1 MFGLVV
7 PGSPVMTQ
15 FVASDATGN
24 RFTLQLPPITV
35 ATATASIPDVV
46 FFFLPDA
53 PIPPS
58 HGAMLYWQATTSC
71 TTNHN
76 NTISTGFELLGSI
89 SPSSPSAVLRT
100 GWGMNESFLQFG
112 STGGESVTIT
122 FGVSVEPL
130 DHIDNI
136 SSTKTQSNR
145 IDDRLFVATSVAKD
159 LFQYM
164 QSFDDGQRSSK
175 DYMTVPVTIFT
186 QWMERFERRF
196 RLDPN
201 FFLKKKD

>member
-15 FVASDATGN
+15 FVASDTTGN
-24 RFTLQLPPITV
+24 RFTMQLPPITV

-58 HGAMLYWQATTSC
+58 HGAMLYWQATT
-71 TTNHN
+71 TTATNHN
-76 NTISTGFELLGSI
+76 TVSTGFELLGSI

-100 GWGMNESFLQFG
+100 GWSTNESFLQFG

-136 SSTKTQSNR
+136 SSTTTQSNGV
-145 IDDRLFVATSVAKD
+145 DDRLLVATSVAKD

-164 QSFDDGQRSSK
+164 QSFDDGQRNSK

-196 RLDPN
+196 RLDPH
-201 FFLKKKD
+201 FF